1 MPVEYNPE
9 KVVLQVAC
17 TNYEAGSNLVS
28 AILGNMATM
37 AGKEANLA
45 AGKAEPAF
53 GWTFYPLSVNK
64 EFVRRLAGLPEN
76 DIMRMKGTTLEQ
88 KFAVWLNRQLESRA
102 EGVRVQLL
110 SDLKSSQFGLF

>member
-1 MPVEYNPE
+1 MTREYDPE

-17 TNYEAGSNLVS
+17 TDFEAGNNLVS

-37 AGKEANLA
+37 VGIDANIA
-45 AGKAEPAF
+45 TCKAEPAF
-53 GWTFYPLSVNK
+53 GWTFYPLSVDK
-64 EFVRRLAGLPEN
+64 EFVRRLASLPEN
-76 DIMRMKGTTLEQ
+76 DIIGMKGATLDQ
-88 KFAVWLNRQLESRA
+88 KFAVWLNRQLEARA